1 MLDTNKILQLIGVQG
16 YKLRVNEH
24 PEQLENTK
32 GDWSE
37 LESEV
42 KNCTKCSLHK
52 SRTQTVFGC
61 GNKDS
66 DWLFIGEAPGKDEDL
81 KGEPFVGRAGRLL
94 NEIIFSIGLNREDI
108 YIANILKCRPPNNRD
123 PSSKEIHL

>member
-1 MLDTNKILQLIGVQG
+1 MPKQNFLKKKANSFNSMLDTNKILQLIGVQG

-32 GDWSE
+32 GNWNG

-66 DWLFIGEAPGKDEDL
+66 DWLFIGEAPG
-81 KGEPFVGRAGRLL
+81 
-94 NEIIFSIGLNREDI
+94 
-108 YIANILKCRPPNNRD
+108 
-123 PSSKEIHL
+123 